1 MRKRGR
7 STSWPRWKAVQCS
20 PRVYGHIEAFDQ
32 AAAGLFQP
40 WHGVDHRE
48 TFETQGSTPQPHRS
62 AFVGNKM
69 TAESDLEQVAAAERH
84 NRLAKQ
90 IVSEIVY
97 APICDGGSMSDVMM
111 LCESVLVG
119 VLLECFK
126 LGDDVKMLDLIVGR
140 VKERLAKARLEDL
153 ETKGSG

>member
-1 MRKRGR
+1 
-7 STSWPRWKAVQCS
+7 
-20 PRVYGHIEAFDQ
+20 
-32 AAAGLFQP
+32 
-40 WHGVDHRE
+40 
-48 TFETQGSTPQPHRS
+48 
-62 AFVGNKM
+62 M
-69 TAESDLEQVAAAERH
+69 TAESDLEHVAAAERH

-111 LCESVLVG
+111 L
-119 VLLECFK
+119 
-126 LGDDVKMLDLIVGR
+126 GDDVKMLDLIVGS

>member
-1 MRKRGR
+1 
-7 STSWPRWKAVQCS
+7 
-20 PRVYGHIEAFDQ
+20 
-32 AAAGLFQP
+32 
-40 WHGVDHRE
+40 
-48 TFETQGSTPQPHRS
+48 
-62 AFVGNKM
+62 M
-69 TAESDLEQVAAAERH
+69 TAESDLEHVAAAERH

-126 LGDDVKMLDLIVGR
+126 LGDDVKDARSDRGPRQGTAREGSTGR
-140 VKERLAKARLEDL
+140 P
-153 ETKGSG
+153 

>member
-1 MRKRGR
+1 MSRGKFFPFSAAASTTCRAGLAVPMRKRGR

-20 PRVYGHIEAFDQ
+20 PV
-32 AAAGLFQP
+32 
-40 WHGVDHRE
+40 
-48 TFETQGSTPQPHRS
+48 
-62 AFVGNKM
+62 
-69 TAESDLEQVAAAERH
+69 
-84 NRLAKQ
+84 
-90 IVSEIVY
+90 IVSEILY

-126 LGDDVKMLDLIVGR
+126 LGDDVKMLDLIVGS